1 MNTKDYFF
9 SPNEDFKQSR
19 VICGDLLLARDLVYV
34 PVTRVGPQSGGAM
47 KKVAFGLVVALA
59 MAVAP
64 AHGATVVVR
73 DWDASYGNNGQIPAG
88 QPNAGGLGGAF
99 LAQTSDA
106 GSFITYCLEV
116 TESVELATKTYDYTV
131 SDHAVRGGYG
141 PDPMPVEGDA
151 LSAATKWL
159 YYQVRFGSMYQ
170 DKLGA
175 VQLAIWKL
183 EDELGDYGL
192 AGDAL
197 SIYTEALAGNWN
209 ALDAAGHRV
218 RVMNLTFGS
227 PTDSNYHRQSMLT
240 HEQVPVAE
248 PASLLLLGSGLLGL
262 AARLRRRQR

>member
-1 MNTKDYFF
+1 
-9 SPNEDFKQSR
+9 
-19 VICGDLLLARDLVYV
+19 
-34 PVTRVGPQSGGAM
+34 M
-47 KKVAFGLVVALA
+47 KKVAFAVMVALA

-88 QPNAGGLGGAF
+88 LPSAGGLGGAF
-99 LAQTSDA
+99 LAETSDA
-106 GSFITYCLEV
+106 GNFMTYCLEI
-116 TESVELATKTYDYTV
+116 TESVQMATTTYDYTV

-141 PDPMPVEGDA
+141 PDPMPAEGDA
-151 LSAATKWL
+151 LAAATKWL

-170 DKLGA
+170 DRLGA

-183 EDELGDYGL
+183 EDELGDADL
-192 AGDAL
+192 TGDAL
-197 SIYTEALAGNWN
+197 TIYNEALAGDWN
-209 ALDAAGHRV
+209 ALSAAGHRV

-227 PTDSNYHRQSMLT
+227 PTDSTYHRQSMLT
-240 HEQVPVAE
+240 HERVPVAE